1 MRSFIVLASLVAS
14 ALSYQVVRPSSTS
27 GWTNQGPQTV
37 TWDRVNTDPETFAIV
52 LTNTDRS
59 LLPTDIVLAT
69 DVDGASAS
77 SITIDEPAEG
87 WPQAGG
93 SFRVNLV
100 RSEDELSTILA
111 QSNEFN
117 VTAGTS
123 SVTRSAGSSS
133 TISGQSVG
141 PSGSASRTGPRGS
154 STSSVFD
161 ATVSGAIAPDDVVG
175 GAHRLHASLAAAAAG
190 VAVVGGLLL

>member
-14 ALSYQVVRPSSTS
+14 ALSYQVVRPSNTS
-27 GWTNQGPQTV
+27 GWTNSGPQTV
-37 TWDRVNTDPETFAIV
+37 TWDRVSTDPASFAIV

-59 LLPTDIVLAT
+59 LLASDILLAK

-77 SITIDEPAEG
+77 SITIDEPAGG
-87 WPQAGG
+87 WPSVGG

-100 RSEDELSTILA
+100 RSEDEPNSILA

-123 SVTRSAGSSS
+123 SVTRSSSAS
-133 TISGQSVG
+133 ISAQSVG
-141 PSGSASRTGPRGS
+141 PSGSASRSVPRGS

-161 ATVSGAIAPDDVVG
+161 ATVSGMIAPDDPAG
-175 GAHRLHASLAAAAAG
+175 SGSRLHGSVAAAAMAAVG
-190 VAVVGGLLL
+190 VLFL